1 MKRNLQNLILIA
13 LLPLLIFFIYDAGEP
28 EEVSTDTVKAKIA
41 EKKIAEKKIVTKE
54 QIVEQTDVRNKKELF
69 LDLIVP
75 AVDLVYDELDLQYKE
90 TINLLENNSSIEKI
104 LELKQMYKVTSDEEL
119 LMALKPHP
127 KSIAI
132 SQAAMESAWITSRFY
147 KEANNLF
154 GVWSFNKHEPRI
166 AALEK
171 RGDKKVWLKKY
182 STVVDSVR
190 DYYIT
195 LARSSAFKE
204 FRELKMK
211 TDDPYKL
218 VKELDDYSELGEKYP
233 KQLSSMIKYNKF
245 YLYDE

>member
-1 MKRNLQNLILIA
+1 MKKNLQNLILIS
-13 LLPLLIFFIYDAGEP
+13 LLPLLIFFIYDAREP
-28 EEVSTDTVKAKIA
+28 QELNADAAKTKIVK
-41 EKKIAEKKIVTKE
+41 KKIAAKE
-54 QIVEQTDVRNKKELF
+54 QVIEQTDVKNKKELF

-104 LELKQMYKVTSDEEL
+104 LELKQIYKVTSDEEL

-147 KEANNLF
+147 REANNLF

-218 VKELDDYSELGEKYP
+218 VKELDEYSELGDKYP

>member
-1 MKRNLQNLILIA
+1 MKKKSQIIILISTLS
-13 LLPLLIFFIYDAGEP
+13 LLVFFIYDAP
-28 EEVSTDTVKAKIA
+28 ETQRTNTDAVKVKID
-41 EKKIAEKKIVTKE
+41 EKKIVTKE
-54 QIVEQTDVRNKKELF
+54 KIVAQVDVKNKKELF

-75 AVDLVYDELDLQYKE
+75 AIDLVYDELDLQYNE
-90 TINLLENNSSIEKI
+90 IINLLENNSSIEKI
-104 LELKQMYKVTSDEEL
+104 LELKQFYKVESDEEL

-166 AALEK
+166 AALEQ
-171 RGDKKVWLKKY
+171 RGNKKVWLKKY
-182 STVVDSVR
+182 STVEDSVR

-218 VKELDDYSELGEKYP
+218 VKELDEYSELGDKYP

-245 YLYDE
+245 YLYDK